1 MPIIIGTVVTWI
13 SITVFLLIPKKLT
26 LFEMI
31 FLFCVDTIYELSIF
45 SILHVNLKLI
55 VVEPGI
61 SNGIADLMFR
71 IIVLPLLLVIT
82 SNLLLFSNKKIK
94 WCGVV
99 LIVLITLILQQILIQ
114 INTLSFHNW
123 NIIYSGITMC
133 SAVVFSRIMSWVI
146 RSLDPKETI

>member
-13 SITVFLLIPKKLT
+13 ALTTFSLIPKKLT
-26 LFEMI
+26 QFEMI
-31 FLFCVDTIYELSIF
+31 FLFCVDTIFELSIF

-55 VVEPGI
+55 VVEPGV

-71 IIVLPLLLVIT
+71 LIGLPLLLVVT

-99 LIVLITLILQQILIQ
+99 L
-114 INTLSFHNW
+114 
-123 NIIYSGITMC
+123 
-133 SAVVFSRIMSWVI
+133 
-146 RSLDPKETI
+146 

>member
-13 SITVFLLIPKKLT
+13 ALTVFSLIPMRLT
-26 LFEMI
+26 PFEMI
-31 FLFCVDTIYELSIF
+31 FIFCADTIYELSIF
-45 SILHVNLKLI
+45 SIVHVNLKFI

-71 IIVLPLLLVIT
+71 LIVLPLLLVVT

-99 LIVLITLILQQILIQ
+99 LIVLFALIVQQILVQ
-114 INTLSFHNW
+114 INTLTFYHWS
-123 NIIYSGITMC
+123 IIYSGIAIC

-146 RSLDPKETI
+146 TSIGTKETL